1 MGETYTFSKRRGIS
15 EYEFIALMAFLMAN
29 VALSIDAILPGLPDI
44 GTSFNIHLD
53 ASLQLIV
60 TLIFLGLACGE
71 LVFGTL
77 SDSFGRKPI
86 VLVGVGIFIIASIIC
101 VIAPNLEVMLL
112 GRVLQGIGLSAPRT
126 VSMAII
132 RDSYSGDNMAR
143 IMSFISAIFV
153 LVPMVAPILG
163 QVILD
168 SFNWHYIFYF
178 QLLFVLVT
186 IAWFWFRQEETLT
199 KTLRIEF
206 TSKLF
211 INGLTEFLKIK
222 TTVIY
227 TLIAGL
233 MEGVFILYL
242 SISQQV
248 FQKQYGLHEEFPY
261 IFAGL
266 SLTFGIATFL
276 NGKLVVKYGMKKL
289 VAWSLNLFLIC
300 SLIYILL
307 FYNTENPDIEIVLF
321 FLIIQFL
328 LLGFIFGNL
337 SALAMQPIGHIAGV
351 GAAIFSFVSMI
362 FGVIISLGIGGFV
375 TTTVLPLFISF
386 FVTGFLAIIL
396 IISFKTKELNV

>member
-1 MGETYTFSKRRGIS
+1 MGETSTFSKRRGIS

-86 VLVGVGIFIIASIIC
+86 VYIGVGIFVVASIIC

-153 LVPMVAPILG
+153 LIPMIAPILG

-178 QLLFVLVT
+178 QLLFILLT
-186 IAWFWFRQEETLT
+186 IIWFSFRQPESLPE
-199 KTLRIEF
+199 KLRIPF
-206 TSKLF
+206 SSKLF
-211 INGLTEFLKIK
+211 INGLKEFMKFK
-222 TTVIY
+222 TTIIY
-227 TLIAGL
+227 TVIAGL

-242 SISQQV
+242 STSQQV
-248 FQKQYGLHEEFPY
+248 FQEQYGLYEAFPY

-266 SLTFGIATFL
+266 SFAFGIATFI

-289 VAWSLNLFLIC
+289 VVWSLNLFLAC
-300 SLIYILL
+300 SLIYVLLFNNTHNPSIEILL
-307 FYNTENPDIEIVLF
+307 T
-321 FLIIQFL
+321 FLVIQFV
-328 LLGFIFGNL
+328 LLGFVFGNL
-337 SALAMQPIGHIAGV
+337 SALAMQPIGHIAGI

-362 FGVIISLGIGGFV
+362 LGVVISVSIGNFI
-375 TTTVLPLFISF
+375 TSTVLPLFIGF
-386 FVTGFLAIIL
+386 FGTGLIAIVL
-396 IISFKTKELNV
+396 ITTFKAKELNI